1 MIPGPDPVDRA
12 EARPDA
18 GGPPPARTLVFV
30 LRRADVPRQ
39 RPLTDV
45 VVADTAWTPPPGE
58 RPDLIPIRPAIVAAV
73 ARHNLFDESLAR
85 LDEWA
90 AAAGLADRFESGGVT
105 WWLHA
110 RGFIRLV
117 VHELLLWHAVIAELA
132 PAGRYDALVVT
143 ADRPSLVAAARAIGG
158 ARGGPR
164 VIVRG
169 GPSLPRRIAFRTWKR
184 IRPTVANTYRRTTS
198 LFDPRVRRRAAILR
212 ARTADL
218 AARPGAVLAVM
229 RAASFH
235 TVRSGGVVHRGDPYV
250 GPVLARLED
259 GGMPVIRVILGTSH
273 RRTADWKDFAGD
285 DTALPWSFVWDRW
298 AARRDKGWERDVEA
312 RFRGIGEVPLVV
324 DGAALGPPLREAVAA
339 QVRWFVYQ
347 ARQMTAVEGLMAE
360 LAPGVLFTGW
370 EAARTAWLGA
380 ARRRGVP
387 IVAIQ
392 HGVIYPNTPDYVRP
406 EHPGLVRPD
415 VTCVFGPY
423 VRDLLVEHGGFAP
436 DAVVVTGSPRATP
449 ASALAGR
456 TVEERTAVRRRVGVA
471 DGNRLLVFSA
481 ARHSV
486 GDEFHS
492 MAMAGRL
499 LGGPFPGIHIVFKLH
514 PEERSGDHYL
524 ELLRGLAAAGG
535 YEAPAMSVIRD
546 IDVYRLLRTADAHLG
561 QYSTVLTDAVMT
573 ATPNL
578 IAVGQAWSDIIGY
591 VQSGVATP
599 VSSVEDVV
607 ACLADPRPPD
617 PEARRR
623 FLEAHTRDGDAVGRV
638 AAIVAGAAVGARN
651 PAGDRVAEGAA
662 R

>member
-1 MIPGPDPVDRA
+1 MFA
-12 EARPDA
+12 
-18 GGPPPARTLVFV
+18 
-30 LRRADVPRQ
+30 LRRADVPPQ
-39 RPLTDV
+39 RPLTDIV
-45 VVADTAWTPPPGE
+45 IADTAWTPPPGE
-58 RPDLIPIRPAIVAAV
+58 RPDLVPIRPAIVAAV

-90 AAAGLADRFESGGVT
+90 TAAGAADLFESGGVT

-132 PAGRYDALVVT
+132 PAGRYATLVVP
-143 ADRPSLVAAARAIGG
+143 ADRPGLIAVAQALARAS
-158 ARGGPR
+158 GGPR

-169 GPSLPRRIAFRTWKR
+169 GSSGPRLLAARAWKQA
-184 IRPTVANTYRRTTS
+184 RPAGARVYRSVTS

-229 RAASFH
+229 RAGSFH
-235 TVRSGGVVHRGDPYV
+235 TVRTGGVARRGDPYV
-250 GPVLARLED
+250 GPVLERMEREGRPA
-259 GGMPVIRVILGTSH
+259 VRVILGSSH
-273 RRTADWKDFAGD
+273 RRSPDWLAIVAD
-285 DTALPWSFVWDRW
+285 DTALPWSYVWDRW
-298 AARRDKGWERDVEA
+298 AAPRDASWEREVGA
-312 RFRGIGEVPLVV
+312 RFRNL
-324 DGAALGPPLREAVAA
+324 GAAPMIIDGVDLGPPVRQAVAEQA
-339 QVRWFVYQ
+339 DWFIYQ
-347 ARQMTAVEGLMAE
+347 ARQMTAAEGLMAE
-360 LAPGVLFTGW
+360 VAPGALFTGW

-380 ARRRGVP
+380 ARRRGIP

-406 EHPGLVRPD
+406 EHPGLVRPE
-415 VTCVFGPY
+415 VTCVFGSY
-423 VRDLLVEHGGFAP
+423 ERDLLVGQGGFAP

-449 ASALAGR
+449 GSALAGR
-456 TVEERTAVRRRVGVA
+456 TAEERDAVRRRLGVA
-471 DGNRLLVFSA
+471 DADRLLVFSA

-499 LGGPFPGIHIVFKLH
+499 LGGPLPGIHVVFKLH
-514 PEERSGDHYL
+514 PEERSGNHYL
-524 ELLRGLAAAGG
+524 ELLRGLAVAGG
-535 YEAPAMSVIRD
+535 YPAPAMSVVRD
-546 IDVYRLLRTADAHLG
+546 IDVYRLLRAADAHLG

-591 VQSGVATP
+591 VPAGVATP
-599 VSSVEDVV
+599 VSSVDELR

-617 PEARRR
+617 PDPRRR
-623 FLEAHTRDGDAVGRV
+623 FLEAHTRDHDAVGRV
-638 AAIVAGAAVGARN
+638 ASIVAGT
-651 PAGDRVAEGAA
+651 GDDGAA
-662 R
+662 GAGVTDGAADPAKGAT